1 MTALTKLPEQDP
13 FNEPLSPLP
22 TMPPKRE
29 SAQKPEAVMP
39 SVAMDPEKILPP
51 EDPEPDNVLP
61 MNEPGALDTV
71 LVTEEEPVREPA
83 PPRWMFWKRPSKRD
97 QQMDTLRHGAAE
109 MVGLMRS
116 IRDHLEEE
124 TADRKGLKQSLS
136 PLPVAVENLKK
147 MSEHQADTGKVL
159 GELRESIDRRSE
171 KDAVMIKSLS
181 RIGNTMSNV
190 EEAFGLMDRTLHGID
205 RSNQRTVSTMQK
217 LGQRVTDSD
226 RFMNETFERL
236 RDAEREFTEIIT
248 KNSRRSSY
256 GMMALCSILMV
267 SVVAVGFMFRENR
280 QLLSAVQQNGAL
292 VVQVPRAEPDN
303 RRMALFE
310 DLDQVEDRG
319 IGEQDREIAAK
330 PLPASVESKPGEG
343 EIVEPVAEPV
353 PEEGTEDAL
362 LSINKLPRRE

>member
-1 MTALTKLPEQDP
+1 MTALTKLPDQDP

-29 SAQKPEAVMP
+29 STQKPEAVKP
-39 SVAMDPEKILPP
+39 SVAMDPEKILPA
-51 EDPEPDNVLP
+51 EDPEPTNVLP
-61 MNEPGALDTV
+61 MAETEMVDTV
-71 LVTEEEPVREPA
+71 LLPEESREPA
-83 PPRWMFWKRPSKRD
+83 PPRWMFWKRRSKRD
-97 QQMDTLRHGAAE
+97 EQMETLRQGAAE

-116 IRDHLEEE
+116 IRDHMNEES
-124 TADRKGLKQSLS
+124 TDRKGLKESLS
-136 PLPVAVENLKK
+136 PLPVAVEHLKE
-147 MSEHQADTGKVL
+147 MSAHQADTGKVL
-159 GELRESIDRRSE
+159 GELRDSIDRRAE
-171 KDAVMIKSLS
+171 KDAMMVKSLN
-181 RIGNTMSNV
+181 RIGNTMSHV
-190 EEAFGLMDRTLHGID
+190 EETFGLMDRTLHGID

-236 RDAEREFTEIIT
+236 RDAEREFTEFIT
-248 KNSRRSSY
+248 KNSRRSNY

-280 QLLSAVQQNGAL
+280 ELLATVQQNGAL

-310 DLDQVEDRG
+310 ELDQVEDRG
-319 IGEQDREIAAK
+319 IGEPVREIAGN
-330 PLPASVESKPGEG
+330 PTPVSVESAEG
-343 EIVEPVAEPV
+343 ESAVEPVIEPV
-353 PEEGTEDAL
+353 PEEGADDAL